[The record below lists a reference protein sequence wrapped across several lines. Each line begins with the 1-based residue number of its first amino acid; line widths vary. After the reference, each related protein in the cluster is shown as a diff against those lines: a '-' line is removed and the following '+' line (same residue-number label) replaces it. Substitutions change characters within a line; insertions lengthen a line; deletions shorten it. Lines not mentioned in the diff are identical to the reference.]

1 MIGIKIIG
9 IKRSPRRH
17 EDHEDTRNERPLESF
32 AFLRVV
38 RFLVV
43 NSRPGPSTRQVAM
56 ATIVAAL
63 LAGCAAPVPLPPL
76 QGTVRNEWRTIRVG
90 DERLGPAP
98 DLDAWWRAFDD
109 PLLDRLVERA
119 GAQNLSLAQAQLR
132 LQGARALQHRSAM
145 QYRPQVSFHTF
156 AQPDPNG
163 STSYFE
169 VGFDALWEFGFFGR
183 GGADA
188 RVAAADAQ
196 GAEVDAVAARV
207 SLTAE
212 VARDYVDLRAAQARA
227 TTLDAIVVQRREKAQ
242 LAAKLA
248 DLHLGTRSDADRAD
262 AELAQAQADA
272 TEPAAAIVQAQ
283 EGLAVLLAEAA
294 PDADL
299 LAGGPQPQLPALAVG
314 SAPADLLRT
323 RPEIRKAE
331 LGVLRAAGELG
342 LARADLYPKLALG
355 GSLTSSTRMVGDVD
369 HPNKGIP
376 AIGPLIQWTLFDW
389 GARRDLINARGAA
402 LQAAVLAYRQAVLEG
417 VAEAQSALA
426 QFERQ
431 QQRLAASASALA
443 ASERAADSARALRR
457 IGLADGLDAAATA
470 IAAAQARLESA
481 LAAHDRNLAYIAL
494 YKSLGGTLPPP
505 QPDPALSDAR

>member
-1 MIGIKIIG
+1 MNAFF
-9 IKRSPRRH
+9 SATLRRLLAACVVQPSMGRFR
-17 EDHEDTRNERPLESF
+17 TMAAL
-32 AFLRVV
+32 AFTVV
-38 RFLVV
+38 
-43 NSRPGPSTRQVAM
+43 
-56 ATIVAAL
+56 L
-63 LAGCAAPVPLPPL
+63 LAGCAAPVRVPTL
-76 QGTVRNEWRTIRVG
+76 QATVRDEWRTMSAA
-90 DERLGPAP
+90 DARLGPAP
-98 DLDAWWRAFDD
+98 DLDAWWLAFGD
-109 PLLDRLVERA
+109 PVLDRLIARA
-119 GAQNLSLAQAQLR
+119 RSRNLTLAQAQLR

-183 GGADA
+183 GEADA

-196 GAEVDAVAARV
+196 TAETDVAAARV
-207 SLTAE
+207 SLIAE
-212 VARDYVDLRAAQARA
+212 VARNYMDLRAAQARA
-227 TTLDAIVVQRREKAQ
+227 TTLEAIVAQRRDKAA

-248 DLHLGTRSDADRAD
+248 ELHLGTRSDADRAD

-283 EGLAVLLAEAA
+283 EALGVLLAEST
-294 PDADL
+294 PDAEL
-299 LAGGPQPQLPALAVG
+299 LAGGPQPQLPLLAIG
-314 SAPADLLRT
+314 ATPADLLRT

-331 LGVLRAAGELG
+331 LGVLRAAGDLG

-389 GARRDLINARGAA
+389 GARRDLIDAREVA
-402 LQAAVLAYRQAVLEG
+402 LQAAVLAYRQSVLEG

-426 QFERQ
+426 QLERQ
-431 QQRLAASASALA
+431 QQRLTASTKAAT
-443 ASERAADSARALRR
+443 ASEHAAESARALRR

-470 IAAAQARLESA
+470 IAAAQAQLESA
-481 LAAHDRNLAYIAL
+481 LATHDRNLAYIAL
-494 YKSLGGTLPPP
+494 YKSLGGTLPPL